1 MLPLFPIEASKRHT
15 LGELK
20 RRILDRLVSSE
31 DGAFKSLV
39 DGKDFQPE
47 NANQIVRVWHQR
59 RLLTSNGPLYGFK
72 GLPRASSHVCFSR
85 LDVSLKKQKI
95 DHDTTLGIQL
105 FPLESLPAQP
115 AEGRNVL
122 LFLRKRNPK
131 LRCYEHPIECWF
143 PAPSNQHQVLAA
155 LLQFVSE
162 QSGMPLEALFI
173 CKVLRGGRWKVLQ
186 DPEGLS
192 KVELEPSNAK
202 NPLVSDGE
210 VFVYK
215 SIAED
220 SANEDNFTDSRAIPK
235 YDPKK
240 ATSMDG
246 EYGPKG
252 QGKYRGKEQGIKI
265 EVNFS

>member
-131 LRCYEHPIECWF
+131 LRC
-143 PAPSNQHQVLAA
+143 
-155 LLQFVSE
+155 
-162 QSGMPLEALFI
+162 
-173 CKVLRGGRWKVLQ
+173 
-186 DPEGLS
+186 
-192 KVELEPSNAK
+192 
-202 NPLVSDGE
+202 
-210 VFVYK
+210 
-215 SIAED
+215 
-220 SANEDNFTDSRAIPK
+220 
-235 YDPKK
+235 
-240 ATSMDG
+240 
-246 EYGPKG
+246 
-252 QGKYRGKEQGIKI
+252 
-265 EVNFS
+265 